1 MVKRFSWLFFCLLF
15 SVGITAKGGGRQYN
29 SYKGL
34 VMAGYQGWF
43 NTPDDGSGRG
53 WHHYNGPKGFRPGSC
68 SIDFL
73 PRICCLIRHIKS
85 VFVHTKNRKT
95 ESITVRKPNLQANF
109 FLNIHLWI

>member
-1 MVKRFSWLFFCLLF
+1 MVKRFSWLVFYLLF
-15 SVGITAKGGGRQYN
+15 SVGMTAKGGDRQYS

-68 SIDFL
+68 SIDFWPEVL
-73 PRICCLIRHIKS
+73 LLRMANQHQSFLLM
-85 VFVHTKNRKT
+85 T
-95 ESITVRKPNLQANF
+95 NLQSNF
-109 FLNIHLWI
+109 ILSG

>member
-53 WHHYNGPKGFRPGSC
+53 WRLCFCPT
-68 SIDFL
+68 L
-73 PRICCLIRHIKS
+73 S
-85 VFVHTKNRKT
+85 VRRNTLSGMT
-95 ESITVRKPNLQANF
+95 CGESVAMWR
-109 FLNIHLWI
+109 

>member
-68 SIDFL
+68 SIDFW
-73 PRICCLIRHIKS
+73 PEVSEYKNSIRQSLLLRMANQHQS
-85 VFVHTKNRKT
+85 FLLMT
-95 ESITVRKPNLQANF
+95 NLQSNF
-109 FLNIHLWI
+109 ILSG